1 LVNAE
6 MLWDDNRQHV
16 EITPATFSRDPKS
29 WGTRITIEDVEG

>member
-16 EITPATFSRDPKS
+16 EITPATFSRDPKA
-29 WGTRITIEDVEG
+29 WGTRITIEDI